1 MSQTGKRVVN
11 LEQKEGQGDWNLE
24 NEKRVVSDEARGD
37 KRASHTLIINDRS
50 GSDPLEH
57 IQSNLLLFIYF
68 KGAVNNPQ
76 DKTEKRK
83 SGHD

>member
-37 KRASHTLIINDRS
+37 KRASHTLIINDLCS
-50 GSDPLEH
+50 MV
-57 IQSNLLLFIYF
+57 LFFKKKLYTHTHTLGRIYL
-68 KGAVNNPQ
+68 
-76 DKTEKRK
+76 
-83 SGHD
+83 H

>member
-37 KRASHTLIINDRS
+37 KRASHTLIINDLCS
-50 GSDPLEH
+50 MV
-57 IQSNLLLFIYF
+57 LFFKKNYTHTRTPWVEYIYT
-68 KGAVNNPQ
+68 KILAVVICGQ
-76 DKTEKRK
+76 K
-83 SGHD
+83 